1 MKFSII
7 VPVYNVEQY
16 IEKCLD
22 SICNQTYSNYEV
34 IIVND
39 GSKDQSEMI
48 IKKYIHDARFQ
59 YYKKENGGLSDA
71 RNYGLT
77 YVTGEY
83 LLFVDSDDYI
93 EPNLLQKLNEMI
105 AKKTY
110 DVIRFGA
117 RPVDETGNI
126 LAIPKKI
133 EVKGNN
139 KFHVLKA
146 IMGSTYIEPAWL
158 YAYQTKFFKDNQF
171 QYSKGKIHED
181 YGLTPLIL
189 DRALEIGW
197 LDEIGYNYVQRENSI
212 MRQLDYKKLVKRVGD
227 FQDFY
232 IHHKNTILPNNRSSK
247 LILGFCAEAL
257 IYKAKELKDQDR
269 EKLIMLI
276 RKEHVIDQIYPW
288 NFKKFLQKL
297 YLTIFYEKKIKR
309 LSDEFFKNEGSK

>member
-7 VPVYNVEQY
+7 VPVYNVERY

-39 GSKDQSEMI
+39 GSEDQSESL
-48 IKKYIHDARFQ
+48 IKKYTQDQRFK

-77 YVTGEY
+77 YITGEY

-93 EPNLLQKLNEMI
+93 EPNLLQKLNEII
-105 AKKTY
+105 AIKPY

-117 RPVDETGNI
+117 RPVDEKGNI
-126 LAIPKKI
+126 LSVFNKT
-133 EVKGNN
+133 EVKRND
-139 KFHVLKA
+139 KFHILKA
-146 IMGSTYIEPAWL
+146 IMSTPYIEPAWL
-158 YAYQTKFFKDNQF
+158 YAYRTKFFKDNQF
-171 QYSKGKIHED
+171 EYSKGKIHED

-212 MRQLDYKKLVKRVGD
+212 MRQVDYNKLVKRVGD
-227 FQDFY
+227 FQEFY
-232 IHHKNTILPNNRSSK
+232 INHKKTIVPNNRSSK

-269 EKLIMLI
+269 KNLINFI
-276 RKEHVIDQIYPW
+276 RKEHVIGQIYPW
-288 NFKKFLQKL
+288 SFKKLLQKL
-297 YLTIFYEKKIKR
+297 YLTIFYEKKIK
-309 LSDEFFKNEGSK
+309 K